1 MSIEPSADPD
11 NDASRLEPNRTPER
25 DGPTDGRNSLGFSN
39 DVLEALDEPPS
50 PFVISRN
57 VDAEALSLAREV
69 VGAAS
74 DKGATDI
81 LLMDIRKL
89 SIVADYFVICTG
101 DNERQLRAIARAILD
116 AADEHFDADPLHKPS
131 AEAEASGW
139 VLIDFGP
146 VIVHVFSPTMRDF
159 YRLERLW
166 SDAVTLLQMQ

>member
-1 MSIEPSADPD
+1 MSIEPLAGADDFPSRRERRPILPPD
-11 NDASRLEPNRTPER
+11 DHASGLGDETHDQEVEDQSDEDSTP
-25 DGPTDGRNSLGFSN
+25 L
-39 DVLEALDEPPS
+39 
-50 PFVISRN
+50 VISRN

-81 LLMDIRKL
+81 MLMDIRKL

-101 DNERQLRAIARAILD
+101 SNERQLRAIARAILD
-116 AADEHFDADPLHKPS
+116 TADEHFDADPMHKPS
-131 AEAEASGW
+131 ADAEASGW

-146 VIVHVFSPTMRDF
+146 VIVHVFSPAMRDY

-166 SDAVTLLQMQ
+166 SEAATLLQMQ

>member
-1 MSIEPSADPD
+1 MMIEPTADAESPNLGSAPMSGQDDVDDPSEQED
-11 NDASRLEPNRTPER
+11 GRESKR
-25 DGPTDGRNSLGFSN
+25 DGS
-39 DVLEALDEPPS
+39 PS
-50 PFVISRN
+50 PLVISRT

-81 LLMDIRKL
+81 VLMDIRKL

-101 DNERQLRAIARAILD
+101 DNERQLRAISRAILD
-116 AADEHFDADPLHKPS
+116 VADEHFSADPLHKPS
-131 AEAEASGW
+131 SDAEASGW

-146 VIVHVFSPTMRDF
+146 VVVHVFSPAMRDF

-166 SDAVTLLQMQ
+166 SEAATLLQMQ

>member
-1 MSIEPSADPD
+1 MIEPT
-11 NDASRLEPNRTPER
+11 NDAEDATPGLGQHPLPDEVGRIGERREDDPLNREGNPEPLVLSRT
-25 DGPTDGRNSLGFSN
+25 
-39 DVLEALDEPPS
+39 
-50 PFVISRN
+50 

-81 LLMDIRKL
+81 VLMDIRKL

-116 AADEHFDADPLHKPS
+116 TADEHFGADPMHKPAS
-131 AEAEASGW
+131 DAEASGW
-139 VLIDFGP
+139 MLIDFGP
-146 VIVHVFSPTMRDF
+146 VIVHVFSPAMRDF

-166 SDAVTLLQMQ
+166 SEAATLLQMQ

>member
-1 MSIEPSADPD
+1 MTFEPTADSEDVTPGLGPLRVPPD
-11 NDASRLEPNRTPER
+11 
-25 DGPTDGRNSLGFSN
+25 DG
-39 DVLEALDEPPS
+39 ALDDEDRLIGEGTSAPL
-50 PFVISRN
+50 VISRT
-57 VDAEALSLAREV
+57 VDAEALNLAREV

-81 LLMDIRKL
+81 VLMDIRKL

-116 AADEHFDADPLHKPS
+116 TADEHFGADPMHKPS
-131 AEAEASGW
+131 SDAEASGW

-146 VIVHVFSPTMRDF
+146 VVVHVFSPAMRDF

-166 SDAVTLLQMQ
+166 SEAATLLQMQ

>member
-1 MSIEPSADPD
+1 MMIEPNADADDPKPGSASMSGPRQEDGQSD
-11 NDASRLEPNRTPER
+11 LEDVDGSER
-25 DGPTDGRNSLGFSN
+25 DGS
-39 DVLEALDEPPS
+39 PS
-50 PFVISRN
+50 PLVIFRT

-81 LLMDIRKL
+81 VLMDIRKL

-116 AADEHFDADPLHKPS
+116 VADEHFGADPLHKPS
-131 AEAEASGW
+131 SDAEASGW

-146 VIVHVFSPTMRDF
+146 VVVHVFSPAMRDF

-166 SDAVTLLQMQ
+166 SEAATLLQMQ

>member
-1 MSIEPSADPD
+1 MSIEPTANPD
-11 NDASRLEPNRTPER
+11 
-25 DGPTDGRNSLGFSN
+25 
-39 DVLEALDEPPS
+39 DVTPS
-50 PFVISRN
+50 PPPTRLPSNIDGGEDQESEDRLFGEGSTAPMVISRA
-57 VDAEALSLAREV
+57 VDGEALSLAREV

-81 LLMDIRKL
+81 VLMDIRKL

-116 AADEHFDADPLHKPS
+116 TADEHFDADPMHKPS
-131 AEAEASGW
+131 SDAEASGW

-146 VIVHVFSPTMRDF
+146 VIVHVFSPAMRDF

-166 SDAVTLLQMQ
+166 SEAATLLQMQ